1 MYACVRK
8 CLDNSEFAQRMG
20 HNAYYTIK
28 DTWNADNAAEKLIHL
43 ISHLK
48 KKDKIITNDNGPCS
62 ISGVLD
68 DWWFGG
74 K

>member
-1 MYACVRK
+1 MYFK
-8 CLDNSEFAQRMG
+8 YG
-20 HNAYYTIK
+20 
-28 DTWNADNAAEKLIHL
+28 EKELNY
-43 ISHLK
+43 LK